1 MNYRIVARTL
11 GTMFIITSCCMI
23 PSIIMSLYYK
33 DDVSLSSFFL
43 VSFIMAI
50 VGLFLKTIPIKS
62 ELIRVREGYLL
73 VALTWILVCFFCAL
87 PYYISGAIP
96 NFFDA
101 IFESTSG
108 VTTTGASVLSDI
120 ESLPVP
126 ILFWRGFTHWMGG
139 LGILTMAVAILP
151 ALGISGFQMA
161 KAEASN
167 STLDKT
173 SPKMTD
179 MAKILYK
186 TYFSLTG
193 ICFVLLLLGGM
204 NVFDAS
210 AHAFSAI
217 ATGGFSTKNLSV
229 GHFNSPYIEA
239 VLCIFMVIGSIS
251 FPIIYAAFIRKKI
264 KAFIKSEEIR
274 LFLFILASSC
284 IITTIIL
291 YVNNVFDS
299 FFESLRYGIFQVVSV
314 MTTTGF
320 STTDY
325 NLWPPAIIL
334 LLLMIVFCGGCSGS
348 TAGGVKVIRILIF
361 GKLLIREFKRK
372 LHPKAVYTIKVKH
385 ETASYDTA
393 ITAATYL
400 VFFFIICIIGGIIV
414 SFDPGVNLMTA
425 FSAAFAS
432 TTNLGPGFDIIG
444 PYGNF
449 SSLQGWT
456 KVFLSF
462 LMIVGKLEIFAVLML
477 FTPNFWNPDKYS

>member
-23 PSIIMSLYYK
+23 PSAIVSIYYK

-43 VSFIMAI
+43 VSFIMAVI
-50 VGLFLKTIPIKS
+50 GIFLKTIPKKND
-62 ELIRVREGYLL
+62 LIRLREGYLL
-73 VALTWILVCFFCAL
+73 VVLTWFLVCFFCAL

-96 NFFDA
+96 DFFDA
-101 IFESTSG
+101 LFESTSG
-108 VTTTGASVLSDI
+108 VTTTGSSALSDI
-120 ESLPVP
+120 ESLPKP
-126 ILFWRGFTHWMGG
+126 MLFWRGFTHWMGG
-139 LGILTMAVAILP
+139 LGILTMAIAILP

-167 STLDKT
+167 SNLDKT
-173 SPKMTD
+173 APKMTD

-186 TYFSLTG
+186 TYFFLTAV
-193 ICFVLLLLGGM
+193 CFVLLLMGGM

-229 GHFNSPYIEA
+229 GYFNSAYIET
-239 VLCIFMVIGSIS
+239 VLCIFMIIGSIS
-251 FPIIYAAFIRKKI
+251 FPILYATIIRKKFR
-264 KAFIKSEEIR
+264 AFFRNEEIR
-274 LFLFILASSC
+274 LFIILLLSGC
-284 IITTIIL
+284 ILSGIIL
-291 YVNNVFDS
+291 YINGVFENL
-299 FFESLRYGIFQVVSV
+299 FTAMRYGFFQVVSI

-325 NLWPPAIIL
+325 NLWPSAIIM
-334 LLLMIVFCGGCSGS
+334 LLLMLVFCGGCSGS
-348 TAGGVKVIRILIF
+348 TAGGVKIIRILIF
-361 GKLLIREFKRK
+361 FKLLAREFKKK

-385 ETASYDTA
+385 ETAPHDTS

-400 VFFFIICIIGGIIV
+400 IFFFLICVLGGIIV
-414 SFDPGVNLMTA
+414 SFDPGADLITA
-425 FSAAFAS
+425 FSASFAS
-432 TTNLGPGFDIIG
+432 TTNLGPGFGLIG

-449 SSLQGWT
+449 SILQGWT
-456 KVFLSF
+456 KAFLSF

-477 FTPNFWNPDKYS
+477 FTPNFWNPDKYR